1 MDSKLFSNL
10 SIMLDPS
17 QTPDISDHCLTF
29 AVPVVTIVG
38 NAFSQRAMWHAAT
51 TEAELLQA
59 FDAIL
64 DAPTATAL
72 SVSEVNSL
80 ARQKKAERCPFWTER
95 VAEAFVAML
104 QELGKGRWRK
114 GRRAGFDG
122 NGRWRGSMAGLDVP
136 FPVRKT
142 CTLKARSLEGPNPRT
157 GSSMPEIAGTMT
169 FEVTDINTMHV
180 TWDFTGVKPGRY
192 CFNCLGCFPEG
203 IRTETDTMKGETVDK
218 GLGPDGSPGAYTMS
232 DMIERADGELEL
244 VLIYVG
250 DDGEIDNVASGMV
263 LYDKAGVGAEE
274 AAGVNE
280 EGVREF
286 SEFDLIPNGSNVD
299 VTNANRHQYV
309 NLMARHKMESSI
321 TDQLAALVG
330 GCRSVYSF
338 DTMSVFLEKDLD
350 VLLNGE
356 VRRGEEREPA
366 VPVVCL

>member
-29 AVPVVTIVG
+29 ALPVETIVG

-64 DAPTATAL
+64 DAPTAAAL

-95 VAEAFVAML
+95 VAEAYVAML
-104 QELGKGRWRK
+104 QELM
-114 GRRAGFDG
+114 RAEAVAPAAGGDEDALLAAALALSLGEEGGDAG
-122 NGRWRGSMAGLDVP
+122 NG
-136 FPVRKT
+136 
-142 CTLKARSLEGPNPRT
+142 
-157 GSSMPEIAGTMT
+157 
-169 FEVTDINTMHV
+169 
-180 TWDFTGVKPGRY
+180 
-192 CFNCLGCFPEG
+192 
-203 IRTETDTMKGETVDK
+203 
-218 GLGPDGSPGAYTMS
+218 DG
-232 DMIERADGELEL
+232 
-244 VLIYVG
+244 
-250 DDGEIDNVASGMV
+250 
-263 LYDKAGVGAEE
+263 GVGGGGGAK
-274 AAGVNE
+274 E

-286 SEFDLIPNGSNVD
+286 SEFDLIPNGRDID

-366 VPVVCL
+366 VPVACLG